1 MRETYLTA
9 LNILYQIKEGDNYPF
24 QPNIN
29 KNYFNFYN
37 QCKILSNRI
46 KKINYKKKNQK
57 SNQHLSQSF
66 SVSNQNKNLNN
77 NGKKELNKYKEEKNK
92 EDEDIIKNYYL
103 NTYHKNSNFTNFK
116 NNIKKPIQKSK
127 LTKPINFFNKSN
139 DYKKVK
145 NKNFIKINKELSINN
160 RYNSFKIIEQPNL
173 YMLTNTKPSV
183 ELSTK
188 VSSPKSII
196 NTNTKNE
203 EKENNYQN
211 TKQLYNKF
219 LSLRGNKKNSS
230 SINFPSDK
238 SYLQENFKKNENSKS
253 NKLIKIPAFSYLMD
267 KNSIEK
273 NSTNKSGPFIIYDNL
288 NNFSDSIST
297 LKNSK
302 DLNIKNNFY
311 NENSK
316 LKSDSP
322 LNKENKFKNPK
333 NLKLNLQDLNER
345 KNNEKN
351 DNKNYFI
358 YSDNF
363 ILKSNYT
370 QSSGLITLQS
380 VSDEKLFNQANDY
393 LTSDRSLESFKRYLN
408 KNKKKKKSNK
418 NK

>member
-1 MRETYLTA
+1 
-9 LNILYQIKEGDNYPF
+9 
-24 QPNIN
+24 
-29 KNYFNFYN
+29 
-37 QCKILSNRI
+37 
-46 KKINYKKKNQK
+46 
-57 SNQHLSQSF
+57 
-66 SVSNQNKNLNN
+66 
-77 NGKKELNKYKEEKNK
+77 
-92 EDEDIIKNYYL
+92 
-103 NTYHKNSNFTNFK
+103 
-116 NNIKKPIQKSK
+116 
-127 LTKPINFFNKSN
+127 
-139 DYKKVK
+139 
-145 NKNFIKINKELSINN
+145 
-160 RYNSFKIIEQPNL
+160 
-173 YMLTNTKPSV
+173 
-183 ELSTK
+183 
-188 VSSPKSII
+188 
-196 NTNTKNE
+196 
-203 EKENNYQN
+203 
-211 TKQLYNKF
+211 
-219 LSLRGNKKNSS
+219 
-230 SINFPSDK
+230 
-238 SYLQENFKKNENSKS
+238 
-253 NKLIKIPAFSYLMD
+253 MD

-273 NSTNKSGPFIIYDNL
+273 NSTIKSGPYIIYDNL

>member
-1 MRETYLTA
+1 
-9 LNILYQIKEGDNYPF
+9 
-24 QPNIN
+24 
-29 KNYFNFYN
+29 
-37 QCKILSNRI
+37 
-46 KKINYKKKNQK
+46 
-57 SNQHLSQSF
+57 
-66 SVSNQNKNLNN
+66 
-77 NGKKELNKYKEEKNK
+77 
-92 EDEDIIKNYYL
+92 
-103 NTYHKNSNFTNFK
+103 
-116 NNIKKPIQKSK
+116 
-127 LTKPINFFNKSN
+127 
-139 DYKKVK
+139 
-145 NKNFIKINKELSINN
+145 
-160 RYNSFKIIEQPNL
+160 
-173 YMLTNTKPSV
+173 
-183 ELSTK
+183 
-188 VSSPKSII
+188 
-196 NTNTKNE
+196 
-203 EKENNYQN
+203 
-211 TKQLYNKF
+211 
-219 LSLRGNKKNSS
+219 
-230 SINFPSDK
+230 
-238 SYLQENFKKNENSKS
+238 
-253 NKLIKIPAFSYLMD
+253 MD